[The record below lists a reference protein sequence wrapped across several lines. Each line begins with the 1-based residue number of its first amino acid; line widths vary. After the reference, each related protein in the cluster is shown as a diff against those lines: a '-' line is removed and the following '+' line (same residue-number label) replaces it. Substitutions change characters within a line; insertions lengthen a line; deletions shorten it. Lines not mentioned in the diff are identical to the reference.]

1 VFTSES
7 ERVARGRAARAEVPR
22 RAQSQLEV
30 APDRDAIIL
39 LEAQAATRVAD
50 LVPIRYG
57 RMLRSPFTFFRGAAA
72 VMANDLAATPHTG
85 LQVQLCGD
93 AHLLNFGSFASPE
106 RDLVFD
112 VNDFDETLPGPFEWD
127 VKRLAASV
135 EIAGGECDLD
145 EGARSAAVAAAARSY
160 RETMRSLA
168 CQRELEAWYAR
179 ADEASLLAELRAAHE
194 PGAEKAVEHGAE
206 HARENDSAHALAKL
220 TQLVGGQPRIV
231 AKPPLIVPVANLGP
245 ERDSAERT
253 IRGLFRSYK
262 HSLPRDR
269 RGLLDRFR
277 YADLA
282 HKVVGIGSVGT
293 RCWLLLLL
301 GRDVNDPLFLQ
312 VKEAQASVL
321 EPFVE
326 WSAFA
331 SHAQRIV
338 EGQRLAQAA
347 GDIFLGWTRCR
358 IPTAASATTTCA
370 SCATGKPPSRSGA
383 SGPRG
388 SPPTPAGAGRRSRG
402 RTHAQA
408 TGSRSPPTSARATP
422 STKPSPPSLPRT
434 PPSTSATTHR
444 SAEPSTKA
452 ASPPS
457 KGSSASGLAARGAC
471 GEAPVAA
478 DRGRA
483 RRRRSTSRR
492 PTPPAPPG

>member
-1 VFTSES
+1 VTTTEP

-22 RAQSQLEV
+22 RAQSRLEV

-85 LQVQLCGD
+85 LYVQLCGD
-93 AHLLNFGSFASPE
+93 AHLLNFGGFASPE

-135 EIAGGECDLD
+135 EIVCGERGLD
-145 EGARSAAVAAAARSY
+145 EGARAAAVGAAARSY

-168 CQRELEAWYAR
+168 RQRELEAWYAR
-179 ADEASLLAELRAAHE
+179 ADEASLLAELRVAHE
-194 PGAEKAVEHGAE
+194 PGAEKAIERGAE

-220 TQLVGGQPRIV
+220 TQLVGGEPRIV
-231 AKPPLIVPVANLGP
+231 AKPPLIVPVADLGP
-245 ERDSAERT
+245 GRDEVERT
-253 IRGLFRSYK
+253 VRGLFRSYK
-262 HSLPRDR
+262 RSLPRDR
-269 RGLLDRFR
+269 RGLLGRFR

-301 GRDVNDPLFLQ
+301 GRDVSDPLFLQ

-326 WSAFA
+326 RSAFA

-347 GDIFLGWTRCR
+347 GDIFLGWTRVQNPDGSERDYYVRQLRDWKASIEIGRVRPEVLVSYAGWCG
-358 IPTAASATTTCA
+358 AALARA
-370 SCATGKPPSRSGA
+370 HARSGDRIA
-383 SGPRG
+383 IAAYLGKRD
-388 SPPTPAGAGRRSRG
+388 AFD
-402 RTHAQA
+402 QA
-408 TGSRSPPTSARATP
+408 
-422 STKPSPPSLPRT
+422 
-434 PPSTSATTHR
+434 
-444 SAEPSTKA
+444 
-452 ASPPS
+452 
-457 KGSSASGLAARGAC
+457 
-471 GEAPVAA
+471 VAA
-478 DRGRA
+478 FATSYAAVNERDHASLRRAVDEGRITA
-483 RRRRSTSRR
+483 VE
-492 PTPPAPPG
+492 GV